1 MQQLG
6 RERSRRKARVGS
18 GPMRGVK
25 TSVRDGSIQ
34 PEGAALPDGV
44 GECVSCVSLVF
55 VGEALTT
62 GV

>member
-1 MQQLG
+1 
-6 RERSRRKARVGS
+6 
-18 GPMRGVK
+18 MRGVK